1 MPNSN
6 YHAPGE
12 CDSLVL
18 DDMNFFSALSFYVRR
33 LISFSYE
40 SEQLSNNDEI
50 HIVTPKLVLLM
61 TMQQHSEATN
71 YILPNT

>member
-33 LISFSYE
+33 LITFR
-40 SEQLSNNDEI
+40 EQRDRLRIEHANAVREVKVLRKIGMLS
-50 HIVTPKLVLLM
+50 
-61 TMQQHSEATN
+61 
-71 YILPNT
+71 